1 MLDLVEGAKII
12 CGVQPT
18 TGTAS
23 SALYSDWINC
33 ENYHRVWAIC
43 TRGTGTG
50 ADTKEF
56 SANVAES
63 YAGASAQKIAATYWN
78 STQLALDRLMKSTN
92 TTGALSGTTG
102 GMVVILYDPSV
113 ADSSDK
119 YFAVGMT
126 SAGPYS
132 VTYICEPRYAGYQAT
147 LGTTSST

>member
-1 MLDLVEGAKII
+1 MLDLIEGAKII

-18 TGTAS
+18 TGSAS

-33 ENYHRVWAIC
+33 ENYHTVWAIC

-63 YAGASAQKIAATYWN
+63 YAGASASKIEAKYWN
-78 STQLALDRLMKSTN
+78 STQLALDRLFASTL
-92 TTGALSGTTG
+92 TTGCLSGTTG
-102 GMVVILYDPSV
+102 GMVVIKYDPSV

-132 VTYICEPRYAGYQAT
+132 VIYVCEPRYGGYQET
-147 LGTTSST
+147 LATTSST